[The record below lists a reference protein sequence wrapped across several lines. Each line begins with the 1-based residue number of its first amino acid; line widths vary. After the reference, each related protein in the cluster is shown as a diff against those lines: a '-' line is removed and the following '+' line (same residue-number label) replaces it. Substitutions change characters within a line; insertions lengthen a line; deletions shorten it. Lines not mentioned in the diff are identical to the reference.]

1 VAIKGLDY
9 PLVGEKVLGTRRCV
23 GSGKLGKRGSQTI
36 VIRSENTIPRHAV
49 GDFEGRRKRSAKD
62 AID

>member
-9 PLVGEKVLGTRRCV
+9 PLVDEKVRGIRRRV
-23 GSGKLGKRGSQTI
+23 RLGKLGKRGSQAI
-36 VIRSENTIPRHAV
+36 VIRSEDTMPRHTV
-49 GDFEGRRKRSAKD
+49 GNLEGCRKRSAKD